1 VKVYRR
7 LLGFRFAF
15 HLSYPNLVAAKTPSV
30 KKKPPMYRNKIEPV
44 NNPHAKPIV
53 ALTNSNITNTTH
65 LSTNEERTLGI
76 LLTVFS
82 SQKFLHAK
90 IAGQTVESTK
100 TNSGSTRKT
109 KDKEGRKEVP
119 CNKLGDRFAVC
130 PLSDLG

>member
-1 VKVYRR
+1 MITTFNPNPFCNYKSLFTDPWIFYDDNVKVYRR
-7 LLGFRFAF
+7 LFGFRFAF

-82 SQKFLHAK
+82 SQKFLRAK
-90 IAGQTVESTK
+90 NMKDRAG
-100 TNSGSTRKT
+100 
-109 KDKEGRKEVP
+109 
-119 CNKLGDRFAVC
+119 
-130 PLSDLG
+130 

>member
-1 VKVYRR
+1 
-7 LLGFRFAF
+7 
-15 HLSYPNLVAAKTPSV
+15 
-30 KKKPPMYRNKIEPV
+30 MYRNKIEPV

-90 IAGQTVESTK
+90 IMKDRAGQTVESTK
-100 TNSGSTRKT
+100 NDCKLTREVLVKT

-119 CNKLGDRFAVC
+119 CNKLGDRFAVR